1 MESGSGEHEHRW
13 ENVKATMCTPSAEF
27 QFCFGPGSTGQ
38 DWWRIEVKTVGGQI
52 YRNESESLG
61 GREIEGVPNWRQC
74 SHNLGEADNEQTL
87 TFRVS
92 RTIFCMC
99 HGGTDREPDTLAVQS
114 DATSAVPNTPSI
126 TEVRMTCGELKSALD
141 SMFAYVAEVSEIWL
155 IAVSL
160 HAR

>member
-1 MESGSGEHEHRW
+1 
-13 ENVKATMCTPSAEF
+13 
-27 QFCFGPGSTGQ
+27 
-38 DWWRIEVKTVGGQI
+38 VKTVGGQI

-87 TFRVS
+87 TFTVS

-99 HGGTDREPDTLAVQS
+99 HGGTDRETDTSALQHNKEGS
-114 DATSAVPNTPSI
+114 NATSAVPNTPSI

-155 IAVSL
+155 MAVSL